1 VEGDYDIGIFE
12 EKSLSDLHFLLF
24 LTLHSSSSYNSLFP
38 GGYQNDSIDHLI
50 NLGIQTPIRQEREF
64 YYDQLQRVIF
74 DAASVL
80 SLAYGSFRY
89 ATTSVVSPYVFVN
102 RNARICFNYST
113 ASNVNVG
120 HSIQGTIP
128 GNQAIYFPVV
138 DAVIRNLVNQSLTV
152 NLTTAHNLESFL
164 PSFKGTGILYQV
176 SSNQDDVKYHFRFY
190 YDPSEIIDL
199 SIDNFYRYDLDT
211 NTWSPLK
218 IVSSNTSLRYVEV
231 ELHGGNHI
239 LSFGR
244 KFSLLTYQFLPI
256 ISLVFGSVLLF
267 AVVVLFYNFS
277 RLNQLKRRYNL

>member
-1 VEGDYDIGIFE
+1 I
-12 EKSLSDLHFLLF
+12 
-24 LTLHSSSSYNSLFP
+24 TLGS
-38 GGYQNDSIDHLI
+38 
-50 NLGIQTPIRQEREF
+50 QTPIRQEREF
-64 YYDQLQRVIF
+64 YYDQLQRVVF

-89 ATTSVVSPYVFVN
+89 ATTPVVSPYVFVN

-113 ASNVNVG
+113 VSNVNVG

-138 DAVIRNLVNQSLTV
+138 DTVIRNLVNQSLTV
-152 NLTTAHNLESFL
+152 NLTMDHNLESFL
-164 PSFKGTGILYQV
+164 PSFRGTGIFYQV

-199 SIDNFYRYDLDT
+199 SIDTFYRYDRDT

-231 ELHGGNHI
+231 ELHGGSHI
-239 LSFGR
+239 LSFG
-244 KFSLLTYQFLPI
+244 KKILLLTYQFLPI

-277 RLNQLKRRYNL
+277 RLNQLKRRYHL